1 MKRGKYMEI
10 LFITPSIP
18 NDFSRVRAK
27 NLIKGLSKKH
37 NVTLVSLYNKDSELE
52 YLKDI
57 EKYLVKAVVVKKSK
71 LTSIGQALIG
81 LFLPY
86 PIRVTY
92 MYSRKLKKILK
103 EENKKNYDLIYI
115 KRVRLAQYAKIFNR
129 NKVYIDMTDSMTK
142 WYDRLRKISKS
153 YKKIICEE
161 EYFKLQ
167 KYEKKIASQY
177 NTIICSKEDKEYLEK
192 KCKQTLANMII
203 IQNTIDTEEWT
214 KNNIKVNKVNNRY
227 NLVFSGMMDYE
238 SNINA
243 VNFYMNNV
251 HNKLS
256 TNYQIT
262 FVGKNVPDDF
272 KKYISNRSFFTGY
285 VENMK
290 LELQKYDIYICPLI
304 DGAGIKNKILQA
316 ASIGL
321 PIVTTPIGVEG
332 MNPEINK
339 YVFLANDSKEIVERI
354 NEINSMEEKELIDR
368 LKEQRKFVINEYDI
382 SNQLILFEEKK

>member
-1 MKRGKYMEI
+1 
-10 LFITPSIP
+10 
-18 NDFSRVRAK
+18 
-27 NLIKGLSKKH
+27 
-37 NVTLVSLYNKDSELE
+37 
-52 YLKDI
+52 
-57 EKYLVKAVVVKKSK
+57 
-71 LTSIGQALIG
+71 
-81 LFLPY
+81 
-86 PIRVTY
+86 
-92 MYSRKLKKILK
+92 
-103 EENKKNYDLIYI
+103 
-115 KRVRLAQYAKIFNR
+115 
-129 NKVYIDMTDSMTK
+129 
-142 WYDRLRKISKS
+142 
-153 YKKIICEE
+153 
-161 EYFKLQ
+161 
-167 KYEKKIASQY
+167 
-177 NTIICSKEDKEYLEK
+177 
-192 KCKQTLANMII
+192 
-203 IQNTIDTEEWT
+203 
-214 KNNIKVNKVNNRY
+214 
-227 NLVFSGMMDYE
+227 MMDYE